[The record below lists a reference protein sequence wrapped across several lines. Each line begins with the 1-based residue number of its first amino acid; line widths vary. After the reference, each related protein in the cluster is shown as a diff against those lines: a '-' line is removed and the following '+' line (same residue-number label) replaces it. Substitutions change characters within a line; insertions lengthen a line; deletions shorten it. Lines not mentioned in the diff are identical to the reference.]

1 MNKKVV
7 YTSIFGSEYYLH
19 DPEMKLDGWDFV
31 CFTDRTDFKS
41 DVWTIRPTLKIYDGA
56 RDPKKP
62 KNLPHRYLQEYDISV
77 WIDGDAKIIGD
88 INYLVDTY
96 LKDKGYAVL
105 NHKYCGGINSRICI
119 YEEAKF
125 IKWLGDT
132 HQKHYKDNLDVIN
145 SQVDRYRKEGYP
157 ENNGQA
163 RNTVI
168 FRRHNDKDIIKT
180 MEEWWTELKYGS
192 KRDQLSFP
200 YVAWKNNLDFNF
212 INEDIDNNQWF
223 QLMKKWRQIKR
234 KEKRNSYV
242 EHQPISLD
250 YFFKMEIAQGGGGKE
265 VLNQNGTLKTVKDV
279 LMFYIVPGN
288 VQTVRSTL
296 NSKNWQYFNCM
307 MAEFR
312 KGVGDHHVLGWE
324 NMTEEYYNSLELM
337 SDEEL
342 KVFLKEHPV
351 EFDNGFIRHSY
362 HRACAMIGRLLK
374 GKSYIPFYMK
384 KNQIYDNPR
393 QHDGQHRI
401 KPLIQNLKGISDISI
416 PAGEFT
422 ICQSGI
428 LALMGIRQNDDI
440 DIIIST
446 EARNQI
452 FGGNTNF
459 IRDKGAEIFEP
470 NRGKFR
476 IFDAQGDDDLIENY
490 SFTVNGYNF
499 LEPRFYFSRKNKHT
513 DRDKSDWEGMRAF
526 FEMGNHKGYPFNKLR
541 GEQWGVQYI

>member
-1 MNKKVV
+1 
-7 YTSIFGSEYYLH
+7 
-19 DPEMKLDGWDFV
+19 
-31 CFTDRTDFKS
+31 
-41 DVWTIRPTLKIYDGA
+41 
-56 RDPKKP
+56 
-62 KNLPHRYLQEYDISV
+62 
-77 WIDGDAKIIGD
+77 
-88 INYLVDTY
+88 
-96 LKDKGYAVL
+96 
-105 NHKYCGGINSRICI
+105 
-119 YEEAKF
+119 
-125 IKWLGDT
+125 
-132 HQKHYKDNLDVIN
+132 
-145 SQVDRYRKEGYP
+145 
-157 ENNGQA
+157 
-163 RNTVI
+163 
-168 FRRHNDKDIIKT
+168 

-526 FEMGNHKGYPFNKLR
+526 FEMGNHKGYPFNKLS